1 MKSSGIIGKAIACSM
16 ILVVVMSSAIG
27 FVLYLGG
34 TVATSSDIL
43 PGLGSFA
50 IPAMLFFIAPIAAV
64 SIAGRLIYLAP
75 LGRIDLSAG
84 GDTSSRLGEEID
96 KARKRLFRLPVF
108 TFISH
113 AVLFAP
119 ILAGFSLLYESLP
132 GAAEWKPVAY
142 AVLGLAASVL
152 HSSVQINLD
161 FRLLTPLFRA
171 FEGYDPDRNVKK
183 VRFGI
188 RFNLNLVFT
197 AAFAFCM
204 LFSLNVVLELR
215 HAERFQA
222 SLVEATAQG
231 RMTPSEAAAQ
241 SRAAELSAGSV
252 PTGVDTGLVA
262 AWAIIACMALA
273 CLFSVTAVIRR
284 RVIAQ
289 RSLIENIIHGNDFSK
304 KRAVV
309 VEHDEIGMTSITLN
323 TFIDRFTG
331 ILHTI
336 FSSTEAVQNVSGSLD
351 TSLSNAS
358 AAIEEMVT
366 SIKQITGST
375 STQMK
380 MVKDIRAKL
389 EEMLVGIDGTSFDVV
404 ELSNFVQETSGAM
417 NQTTANIQTISH
429 NTEKVNELANRL
441 VDISK
446 NGSFSVNETVSAIK
460 EIEKASAQVGN
471 IVEVISNIATQTNL
485 LSLNASIEA
494 AHAGDKGRG
503 FAVVAG
509 EIRKLAEQSN
519 ENIDLISKQI
529 KNMTEKVKTGVELA
543 SAADT
548 AFRKIDEDIKL
559 TTQHIGQVTIALQEQ
574 NQGSHEIMS
583 SLEEMVNKTVEVKE
597 IAEDL
602 KRMSEEIHQFMDD
615 LYNISTSITEATGE
629 QDKGNRE
636 ILTLITTVKDASQK
650 NLSVVD
656 DLHTIVNE
664 YKDRQNE
671 EKKLAAAG

>member
-1 MKSSGIIGKAIACSM
+1 
-16 ILVVVMSSAIG
+16 
-27 FVLYLGG
+27 
-34 TVATSSDIL
+34 
-43 PGLGSFA
+43 
-50 IPAMLFFIAPIAAV
+50 
-64 SIAGRLIYLAP
+64 
-75 LGRIDLSAG
+75 
-84 GDTSSRLGEEID
+84 
-96 KARKRLFRLPVF
+96 
-108 TFISH
+108 
-113 AVLFAP
+113 
-119 ILAGFSLLYESLP
+119 
-132 GAAEWKPVAY
+132 
-142 AVLGLAASVL
+142 
-152 HSSVQINLD
+152 
-161 FRLLTPLFRA
+161 
-171 FEGYDPDRNVKK
+171 
-183 VRFGI
+183 
-188 RFNLNLVFT
+188 
-197 AAFAFCM
+197 
-204 LFSLNVVLELR
+204 
-215 HAERFQA
+215 
-222 SLVEATAQG
+222 
-231 RMTPSEAAAQ
+231 MTPSEAAAQ